1 MTFNNY
7 YEKLQNSGNDRSR
20 EEERVPHVFSAPI
33 SRTYFPHLFPALIFR
48 TYFSHL
54 FPALI
59 PRTYF
64 SGVGGYIY
72 IYIYIYIYQSP
83 KLSLFKWVE
92 RSDTKFGALATRL
105 LNLGQLV
112 KTIKPGLKYALYLV

>member
-1 MTFNNY
+1 MKNCKTGVMIGLAKRN
-7 YEKLQNSGNDRSR
+7 
-20 EEERVPHVFSAPI
+20 V
-33 SRTYFPHLFPALIFR
+33 FR
-48 TYFSHL
+48 TSFL
-54 FPALI
+54 
-59 PRTYF
+59 T
-64 SGVGGYIY
+64 GVGG
-72 IYIYIYIYQSP
+72 YIYQSP